1 MRVEPVGGGAEADHD
16 RHVERERA
24 LHLVRDERRDD
35 VADFRWI
42 DGLIL
47 IDLFAQASQ
56 RNSMRPRISSASSTE

>member
-16 RHVERERA
+16 RHVERKRA
-24 LHLVRDERRDD
+24 LHLVCDERGDD

-47 IDLFAQASQ
+47 IDLFA
-56 RNSMRPRISSASSTE
+56 

>member
-1 MRVEPVGGGAEADHD
+1 MGSSEHASGLSPTRSVRVEPVGGGAEADHD

-24 LHLVRDERRDD
+24 LHLVRDERGGD

-47 IDLFAQASQ
+47 IDLFA
-56 RNSMRPRISSASSTE
+56 